1 MRKRAVKDFE
11 KIKSDVYN
19 ALKIGKQN
27 AISRIE
33 LSSITGYRDRR
44 IREAI
49 ESLRHTMVILNLD
62 QGDGYYIPE
71 SNAQGR
77 HEAALW
83 IYKQNTR
90 MRSMK
95 AATKG
100 AERFVSAIRKS
111 IPGQLRM
118 EILENGKITAG
129 EGEARR
135 EGAG

>member
-27 AISRIE
+27 AVSRME
-33 LSSITGYRDRR
+33 LGNVTGFRDRM

-49 ESLRHTMVILNLD
+49 ESLRHTKAILNLD

-71 SNAQGR
+71 SNTQGR

-83 IYKQNTR
+83 IRKQNTR

-95 AATKG
+95 AATRG
-100 AERFVSAIRKS
+100 AERFIGTIGKAV
-111 IPGQLRM
+111 PGQIRM
-118 EILENGKITAG
+118 EILEDGKITERKG
-129 EGEARR
+129 
-135 EGAG
+135 